1 MSALMP
7 TYARAQLAF
16 ERGEGANLMTASGES
31 YLDFGA
37 GIAVSGLGHCHP
49 ALVEALKCQADEL
62 WHTSNLYR
70 IGEQERLAERLVAV
84 SFADLVF
91 FANSGAEAMEC
102 AIKAARKYHAVQG
115 VGGRYRVITFAGAF
129 HGRTL
134 AMLAAGGKAEHLEG
148 FGPPVDGFDQVTL
161 GDIDAVE
168 NAIDERTAAILIE
181 PIQSEGGVNV
191 ASRSYMSALKE
202 LCEKEDLLLIFDEVQ
217 TGFGRTG
224 RLFAHQWLDV
234 EPDIMGLAKALGGGF
249 PVGACL
255 TSARVGEEMG
265 AGSHGSTFGGNP
277 LAMAVA
283 NAVLDVI
290 LEPGFLERVT
300 EAGLALKQNL
310 AGLRDAYP
318 GIIEEVRGEGLLL
331 GLKCVVPN
339 GDLVKALMGERLLA
353 APAADNVV
361 RLMPPLIVSDD
372 EINEACARLERAC
385 SLLCGAN

>member
-1 MSALMP
+1 M
-7 TYARAQLAF
+7 
-16 ERGEGANLMTASGES
+16 
-31 YLDFGA
+31 
-37 GIAVSGLGHCHP
+37 
-49 ALVEALKCQADEL
+49 
-62 WHTSNLYR
+62 
-70 IGEQERLAERLVAV
+70 
-84 SFADLVF
+84 
-91 FANSGAEAMEC
+91 
-102 AIKAARKYHAVQG
+102 
-115 VGGRYRVITFAGAF
+115 
-129 HGRTL
+129 
-134 AMLAAGGKAEHLEG
+134 
-148 FGPPVDGFDQVTL
+148 
-161 GDIDAVE
+161 
-168 NAIDERTAAILIE
+168 
-181 PIQSEGGVNV
+181 

>member
-372 EINEACARLERAC
+372 EIDEACARLERAC
-385 SLLCGAN
+385 SSLCGAN